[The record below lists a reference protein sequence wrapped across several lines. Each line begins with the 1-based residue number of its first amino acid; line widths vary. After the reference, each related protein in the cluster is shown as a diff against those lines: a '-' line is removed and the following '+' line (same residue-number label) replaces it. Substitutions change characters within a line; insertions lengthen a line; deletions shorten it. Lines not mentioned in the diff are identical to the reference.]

1 MSNYIHFLN
10 TGASD
15 CIILESNGRYSMID
29 AGEDTDYPANK
40 PYLNLKGYEDV
51 VCDYLLTNCANIDG
65 KVILDFVV
73 GTHAHS
79 DHIGGFD
86 TIINHP
92 MITVKSAYL
101 KPYNKKDI
109 FIYERLFWDNL
120 EVYNQ
125 MKDALVKNNVPIIED
140 FDNLKIGFGDFK
152 ITFYNGKYKKRLIKY
167 GENINSV
174 VTLLECNGNKG
185 LLVGDL
191 NNKAFDEYNIA
202 NKINK
207 IDLLKVGHHGYP
219 FSSSIYMLKHLNPK
233 YSVVCNTEN
242 KIYPHVKYKFNK
254 LVKSKFLCTADNN
267 GIKFDIDSLTY
278 ITNIM

>member
-1 MSNYIHFLN
+1 MEIGNFQ
-10 TGASD
+10 GGQAS
-15 CIILESNGRYSMID
+15 
-29 AGEDTDYPANK
+29 
-40 PYLNLKGYEDV
+40 
-51 VCDYLLTNCANIDG
+51 
-65 KVILDFVV
+65 
-73 GTHAHS
+73 
-79 DHIGGFD
+79 
-86 TIINHP
+86 
-92 MITVKSAYL
+92 
-101 KPYNKKDI
+101 
-109 FIYERLFWDNL
+109 
-120 EVYNQ
+120 
-125 MKDALVKNNVPIIED
+125 IIEPSPVLISREPSPVLSCL
-140 FDNLKIGFGDFK
+140 FLS
-152 ITFYNGKYKKRLIKY
+152 TQRTVPCVIKY

>member
-15 CIILESNGRYSMID
+15 CIILESNGHYSMID

-40 PYLNLKGYEDV
+40 PHLNLKGYEDV

-65 KVILDFVV
+65 KVTLDFVV

-191 NNKAFDEYNIA
+191 NNKAFDEYRIA
-202 NKINK
+202 NKISK
-207 IDLLKVGHHGYP
+207 IDLLKVGHHGYL

-233 YSVVCNTEN
+233 YSIVCNKES
-242 KIYPHVKYKFNK
+242 KIYSFVKYKFNK
-254 LVKSKFLCTADNN
+254 LIKSKILCTADNN
-267 GIKFDIDSLTY
+267 GIKFDIDNLTY
-278 ITNIM
+278 ITDIM